1 MTRPPARRLFQ
12 APDAALLSDQTTL
25 GAYLSRPD
33 FRNFLPVTSG
43 FLLVYGRAGRLV
55 TVEGDERFDGPLSV
69 QPQADRASL
78 EGRQLSNDEARRLD
92 SLVERLWLTR
102 EPERPG
108 WGLLILVDRRLRR
121 RLVFDARG
129 PRLVHEL
136 LAVLGV

>member
-1 MTRPPARRLFQ
+1 MTRSEIRGTFE
-12 APDAALLSDQTTL
+12 APDGALLSDQTAL
-25 GAYLSRPD
+25 RPYLSHPH
-33 FRNFLPVTSG
+33 FRNFLPVSSG

-55 TVEGDERFDGPLSV
+55 AVEGDERLDGPLSV
-69 QPQADRASL
+69 QAQADRAAL
-78 EGRQLSNDEARRLD
+78 ERRRLSTDEARRLD
-92 SLVERLWLTR
+92 SLVERLWLSQ

-136 LAVLGV
+136 LAALGL